1 MNLKELSERLGLSQT
16 TVSRAL
22 NGYPEVSAATR
33 DRVLKAAHQTGYK
46 PNKTAQRLATGK
58 ATSIG
63 LVMQSA
69 PEIGADL
76 HFAEFLAGLAE
87 EAVKQD
93 FNFIMAPATPDDE
106 ISAIRRLIS
115 SGYVDAVFLAHI
127 TDPDPRI
134 DLLRASS
141 IPYLVHGRIMG
152 EVHDYPYLDVDNER
166 AFYTAAKLLLQLGH
180 KRIALLNGVAN
191 FTFAIRRANGAR
203 RALTE
208 AGLELSDDYLQHSIM
223 SDLEGMRGMERFL
236 ALPEPP
242 TAVLCSS
249 TVLALGA
256 VRAMNNAGLKLGED
270 ISLIA
275 HDDVLPMLRPENFRV
290 PLTTTRS
297 SLRAAGSRVAKRL
310 ISGLQGLDALPQQEL
325 WEAELIVRAST
336 GPAPRP

>member
-22 NGYPEVSAATR
+22 NGYPEVNAATR
-33 DRVLKAAHQTGYK
+33 DRVLKAANQTGYK

-106 ISAIRRLIS
+106 MSAIRRLIS
-115 SGYVDAVFLAHI
+115 SGYVDAIFLAHI

-141 IPYLVHGRIMG
+141 IPFLVHGRIMG

-180 KRIALLNGVAN
+180 RRIALLNGGAN
-191 FTFAIRRANGAR
+191 FTFAIRRELGAR
-203 RALTE
+203 RALEE
-208 AGLELSDDYLQHSIM
+208 AGLTLPDALLKHTLM
-223 SDLEGMRGMERFL
+223 SDHEGMRGMEQFL

-297 SLRAAGSRVAKRL
+297 SLRAAGSRIAKRL
-310 ISGLQGLDALPQQEL
+310 ISGLQGQDALPQQEL

-336 GPAPRP
+336 GPAPK